1 MQLDYTQLMSKLE
14 VLSSIKPMPKRDF
27 VEAYVKAFYLPE
39 STLQS
44 WIQTHT
50 VYKVNIVE
58 IVFVLDL

>member
-14 VLSSIKPMPKRDF
+14 VLSSIKPLPRREY

-39 STLQS
+39 STLQT

-50 VYKVNIVE
+50 VTKV
-58 IVFVLDL
+58 LTS